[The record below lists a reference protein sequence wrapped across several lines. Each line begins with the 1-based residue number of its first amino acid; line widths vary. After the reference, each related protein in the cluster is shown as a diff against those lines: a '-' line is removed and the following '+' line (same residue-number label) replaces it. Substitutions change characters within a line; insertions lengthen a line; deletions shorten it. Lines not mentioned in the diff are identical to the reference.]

1 MNALVQNVS
10 AKLVAL
16 NTRERWMVFFA
27 GLALVY
33 AMLNGVLV
41 GPILSQQQHI
51 QNEMAQSTA
60 QLADVAQQIADLSQ
74 HPVVSADNDNTQKI
88 AQLNTS
94 IQAQQAEMS
103 ALQDTLVSP
112 AQMPA
117 LLKDLIER
125 HAGLRLIDMKTL
137 APENFLNAQSTSAP
151 AIEPTAAHNAQPLI
165 YRHAITMTLAGN
177 YMALMRYAQALQSM
191 SSQVLWEKAV
201 LVTKTYPE
209 NELTITVY
217 TLSLDATWLSI

>member
-10 AKLVAL
+10 AKLAAL

-74 HPVVSADNDNTQKI
+74 HPVVSADDDNTQKI

-137 APENFLNAQSTSAP
+137 APKNFLNAQSVSAS
-151 AIEPTAAHNAQPLI
+151 ATESIAAHNAQPLI

-201 LVTKTYPE
+201 MVTKTYPE